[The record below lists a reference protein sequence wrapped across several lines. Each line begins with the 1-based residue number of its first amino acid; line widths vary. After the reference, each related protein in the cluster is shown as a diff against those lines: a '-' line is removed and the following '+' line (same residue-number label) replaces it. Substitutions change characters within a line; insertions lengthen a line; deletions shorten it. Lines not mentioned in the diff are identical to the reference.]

1 VAERHFSPAEVEA
14 LIPRLSALIGD
25 AMSAHAEASARQ
37 ERLRAVRQRIE
48 MTGGGI
54 IDRGAWRDDMAALE
68 RATAAMREGLEAVQ
82 ALGGVV
88 KDLGIGLVDFPH
100 LMRGQ
105 TVNLC
110 WKYGEREVRFWHGLD
125 EGYASRKPL

>member
-1 VAERHFSPAEVEA
+1 
-14 LIPRLSALIGD
+14 
-25 AMSAHAEASARQ
+25 
-37 ERLRAVRQRIE
+37 
-48 MTGGGI
+48 
-54 IDRGAWRDDMAALE
+54 MAALE

-110 WKYGEREVRFWHGLD
+110 WKYGEREIRFWHGLD